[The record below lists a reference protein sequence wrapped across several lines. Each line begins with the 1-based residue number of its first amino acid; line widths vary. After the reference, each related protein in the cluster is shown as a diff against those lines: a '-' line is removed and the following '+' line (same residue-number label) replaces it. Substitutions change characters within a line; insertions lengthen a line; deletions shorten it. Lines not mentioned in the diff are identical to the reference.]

1 MRKLI
6 ILAVF
11 FVTNLTLSQNY
22 EYIIVKSK
30 FDFVQSIDGYSTSS
44 LTKFL
49 LQKKGLKVF
58 LDNEELPQEIY
69 TNRCLAMYADVKD
82 NSGMLS
88 TKTSIEIRD
97 CKNNLLIASKEGGSR
112 LKMLKR
118 AYQKSIRDAYNSLG
132 DLQVPMQKKV
142 KTKIVSQVRSEKNKN
157 LTLETY
163 NAFKVGDDYYLF
175 DKDKQLKFKI
185 SPTDSP
191 EKFLIIGKNG
201 SVTKKEGFW
210 LVRYSLKDKDITKKI
225 RIKF

>member
-11 FVTNLTLSQNY
+11 FVTNVASSQNY

-88 TKTSIEIRD
+88 TKTNIEIRD
-97 CKNNLLIASKEGGSR
+97 CKNNLLIVSKEGDSR
-112 LKMLKR
+112 IKMLKR
-118 AYQKSIRDAYNSLG
+118 AYQQSIRDAYNSLG
-132 DLQVPMQKKV
+132 DLKIPMEKKIKK
-142 KTKIVSQVRSEKNKN
+142 KTVSQLSSNQNEK
-157 LTLETY
+157 LTLEAY

-175 DKDKQLKFKI
+175 DKDK
-185 SPTDSP
+185 
-191 EKFLIIGKNG
+191 
-201 SVTKKEGFW
+201 
-210 LVRYSLKDKDITKKI
+210 
-225 RIKF
+225 